1 MSEAVN
7 DMRDP
12 LERVL
17 AELGPADGLTPRE
30 SGVFDALAR
39 GATDA
44 VIFGSGALGRIL
56 LAAARASG
64 VTVVAFADNKQTLW
78 GTDVEGVPVMSPAD
92 AVSRFNGHAYFLIG
106 VFNSAA
112 PMNQLVELGATRIV
126 PYPAFYWKFAS
137 TIPWAPGIELPSRIV
152 AAAAAMRKGYACLHD
167 DKSRE
172 EFAAQIAWRCT
183 LDYSRLPTADPGA
196 EIYYTPELVAL
207 TDEEVMVDCGAFD
220 GDSIRLFA
228 AQTGGRFRHV
238 YACEPDAKNRRA
250 LGTYIESLPAG
261 ERGHYTVLP
270 YAVGAKDGVVYFNTS
285 GTAGSHMTAD
295 ASTDAIDCRTL
306 DTLMADASPTF
317 VKMDIEGAEPEALG
331 GATATL
337 RRCRPI
343 LAVCAYHVSE
353 HLWTLPSIIA
363 AAVPDY
369 RISLRRYAEECW
381 EMVYYAVPP
390 ERASR

>member
-1 MSEAVN
+1 MT

-12 LERVL
+12 LDRVL
-17 AELGPADGLTPRE
+17 AELGPADDLRPRE
-30 SGVFDALAR
+30 HGAFDAIAR

-56 LAAARASG
+56 LAAARASR
-64 VTVVAFADNKQTLW
+64 VPVVAFADNRKGLW
-78 GTDVEGVPVMSPAD
+78 GTDIEGVPVLAPAE
-92 AVSRFNGHAYFLIG
+92 AVARFNSRAYFLIG

-112 PMNQLVELGATRIV
+112 PMRQLRDMGVQRVV
-126 PYPAFYWKFAS
+126 PYPAFYWKFAA
-137 TIPWAPGIELPSRIV
+137 TIPWAPGVELPSRIV
-152 AAAAAMRKGYACLHD
+152 ADAAAMRQGYACLHD

-172 EFAAQIAWRCT
+172 EFAAQIGWRCT
-183 LDYSRLPTADPGA
+183 LDYARLPAADPGA
-196 EIYYTPELVAL
+196 DIYYAPELVRL
-207 TDEEVMVDCGAFD
+207 SGDEVMVDCGAFD

-228 AQTGGRFRHV
+228 ARTGGRYRHI
-238 YACEPDAKNRRA
+238 YACEPDAQNRRA
-250 LGTYIESLPAG
+250 LGTFVESLPAD
-261 ERGHYTVLP
+261 ERRRVTVLP
-270 YAVGAKDGVVYFNTS
+270 YAVGARDGVVHFNTS

-295 ASTDAIDCRTL
+295 AGTDAIDCRTL
-306 DTLMADASPTF
+306 DTLMADAAPTF
-317 VKMDIEGAEPEALG
+317 VKIDIEGAEPDALH
-331 GATATL
+331 GAAETL

-353 HLWTLPSIIA
+353 HLWTLPAIIK

-390 ERASR
+390 ERAIK

>member
-1 MSEAVN
+1 MN
-7 DMRDP
+7 DP

-17 AELGPADGLTPRE
+17 AELGPAGGLEPRE
-30 SGVFDALAR
+30 HGTFDALAR
-39 GATDA
+39 GASAA

-56 LAAARASG
+56 LTAARASG
-64 VTVVAFADNKQTLW
+64 VSVAAFADNKASLQ
-78 GTDVEGVPVMSPAD
+78 GTDVDGVPVLSPAD
-92 AVSRFNGHAYFLIG
+92 AVAQFDDRAYFLIG

-112 PMNQLVELGATRIV
+112 PMRQLRELGAQRIV
-126 PYPAFYWKFAS
+126 PYPAFYWKYVS

-152 AAAAAMRKGYACLHD
+152 ASAAAIRDGYMCLHD
-167 DKSRE
+167 EKSRE

-183 LDYSRLPTADPGA
+183 LDYARLPPPDAGAD
-196 EIYYTPELVAL
+196 IYYSPELVKL
-207 TDEEVMVDCGAFD
+207 TDDEVMVDCGAFD

-228 AQTGGRFRHV
+228 AQTGGRFQQV
-238 YACEPDAKNRRA
+238 YACEPDAKNRRTLA
-250 LGTYIESLPAG
+250 TYIESLPSD
-261 ERGHYTVLP
+261 ERARFTVLP
-270 YAVGAKDGVVYFNTS
+270 YAVGAKNGVVHFDTS

-295 ASTDAIDCRTL
+295 TTTDAIDCRTL
-306 DTLMADASPTF
+306 DTLMDDAKPSF
-317 VKMDIEGAEPEALG
+317 IKMDIEGAEPEALA

-353 HLWTLPSIIA
+353 HLWTLPSIIQ

-381 EMVYYAVPP
+381 ETVYYAIPP
-390 ERASR
+390 ERAIQ

>member
-1 MSEAVN
+1 MS
-7 DMRDP
+7 DP

-17 AELGPADGLTPRE
+17 AELGPAAGLTPRE
-30 SGVFDALAR
+30 SGTFDALAK

-56 LAAARASG
+56 LTACRASG
-64 VTVVAFADNKQTLW
+64 VKVVAFADNNRTVQ
-78 GTDVEGVPVMSPAD
+78 GTAIEGLPVMSPAD
-92 AVSRFNGHAYFLIG
+92 AVARCNESAWFLIG

-112 PMNQLVELGATRIV
+112 PMRQLRELGAKRIV
-126 PYPAFYWKFAS
+126 PYPAFYWKFVS

-152 AAAAAMRKGYACLHD
+152 ADAAAMRAGYACLD
-167 DKSRE
+167 DDRSRE

-183 LDYSRLPTADPGA
+183 LDYARLPAADPGA
-196 EIYYTPELVAL
+196 DIYFAPDLVRL
-207 TDEEVMVDCGAFD
+207 GDDEVMVDCGAFD
-220 GDSIRLFA
+220 GDSVRLFA
-228 AQTGGRFRHV
+228 GRVNGRFKHI
-238 YACEPDAKNRRA
+238 YACEPDEKNRRA
-250 LGTYIESLPAG
+250 FGAYLDGLPSAQ
-261 ERGHYTVLP
+261 RDRVTVLP

-295 ASTDAIDCRTL
+295 ATTDAIDCRTL
-306 DTLMADASPTF
+306 DTLMADALPTF
-317 VKMDIEGAEPEALG
+317 IKMDIEGAEPDALG
-331 GATATL
+331 GAAATL
-337 RRCRPI
+337 KRARPI

-353 HLWTLPSIIA
+353 HLWTLPAIIK

-390 ERASR
+390 ERAIR